1 MSDHSGEHRRRR
13 RTDRKSDHCLIITV
27 DLEDHTV
34 PPASPRFD
42 RAIEPLLAVLAERQ
56 ARATFFV
63 VGELVPRCASQLRDL
78 AEAGHEI
85 GLHGF
90 THQHVL
96 DLGPKLFADQI
107 RQGIETLGEHVGVSP
122 AGFRAPY
129 CSMTDKTPW
138 APEILSDAGFG
149 YSSSVMPAWNP
160 IAGYPGAPTRPFR
173 WPSGLLELP
182 APIFGLGR
190 FALPVLGGAYL
201 RLMPWAVV
209 WAAGRTR
216 SADNGD
222 WTYIHPYDLDTEEPF
237 FRRPGQSWIEAK
249 LLFARRTLMFRRV
262 AGFIGTGTPT
272 LGEYALRL
280 GHSDGVPTFG

>member
-13 RTDRKSDHCLIITV
+13 TDRKSDRCLIITV

-34 PPASPRFD
+34 PPAPPRFD
-42 RAIEPLLAVLAERQ
+42 RAIEPLLTVLAERQ

-63 VGELVPRCASQLRDL
+63 VGELVPQYASQLRDL

-107 RQGIETLGEHVGVSP
+107 RRGLETLGEHVGVAP
-122 AGFRAPY
+122 AGFRAPF
-129 CSMTDKTPW
+129 CSVTNKTPW
-138 APEILSDAGFG
+138 APEILSDAGFV

-209 WAAGRTR
+209 WIAARTR

-222 WTYIHPYDLDTEEPF
+222 WTYVHPYDLDAEEPF

-262 AGFIGTGTPT
+262 TGFIGTGAPT

-280 GHSDGVPTFG
+280 EHSTGIPEFG